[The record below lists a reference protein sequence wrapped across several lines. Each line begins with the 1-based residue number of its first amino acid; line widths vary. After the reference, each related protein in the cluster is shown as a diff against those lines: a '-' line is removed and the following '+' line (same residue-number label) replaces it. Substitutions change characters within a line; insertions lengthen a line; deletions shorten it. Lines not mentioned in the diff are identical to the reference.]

1 MIKTTMAALL
11 LTTTGALALDNQNNV
26 GLYYSDNGAALIES
40 LEGNSPD
47 TNDDQTFVQLDGRQ
61 GIIEYSATLNN
72 KDERDFNV
80 GVAIPVGANFGVVGG
95 VTEND
100 EYVGAV
106 YDTAK
111 FELRYT
117 YELDNESNNVSGRY
131 HVNDRWS
138 VNAGVAFDDRVG
150 EDETYTTGVSLR
162 F

>member
-11 LTTTGALALDNQNNV
+11 LTTTGAMALDNQNNI
-26 GLYYSDNGAALIES
+26 GLYYADSGAALIENV
-40 LEGNSPD
+40 EGNQSLNED
-47 TNDDQTFVQLDGRQ
+47 KTFVQLDGRQ